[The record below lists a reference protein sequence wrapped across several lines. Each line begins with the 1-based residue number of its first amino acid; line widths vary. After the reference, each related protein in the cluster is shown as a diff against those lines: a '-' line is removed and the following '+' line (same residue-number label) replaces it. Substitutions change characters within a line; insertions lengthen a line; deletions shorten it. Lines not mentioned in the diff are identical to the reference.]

1 MLTRDLFAVAN
12 LPVQFP
18 SVNMHLRIINI
29 IAIMQYNTHSS
40 RVTKFVYGRSSAPD
54 HAGELTTFPRLRI
67 RLEMETP
74 FPIVHPSTPSV
85 SRSGHLTFQP
95 VR

>member
-40 RVTKFVYGRSSAPD
+40 RVTKFVYGWSSTQD
-54 HAGELTTFPRLRI
+54 HAGELTSHNVPQ
-67 RLEMETP
+67 TP
-74 FPIVHPSTPSV
+74 YSAGDGDTLPHCSPVNAFGV
-85 SRSGHLTFQP
+85 SFRAPQF
-95 VR
+95 